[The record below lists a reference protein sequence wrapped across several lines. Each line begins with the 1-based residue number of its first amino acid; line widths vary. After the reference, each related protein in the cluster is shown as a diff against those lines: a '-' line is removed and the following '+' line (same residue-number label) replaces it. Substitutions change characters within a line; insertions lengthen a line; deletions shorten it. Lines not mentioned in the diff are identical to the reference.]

1 VGEPFLHA
9 LRVRYSECDSQGVLF
24 NANYLAWVDHTI
36 TELWRAAYGGYQTM
50 LERGVD
56 IVVAEA
62 NLRFLGAA
70 RFDELITLE
79 ATVTHLGN
87 TSLRSSHRFRRE
99 GELLLEA
106 KLRHVFIDIRTARK
120 TAIPGWARDGLAPW
134 VILDPIPEPEPE
146 PEREPEPARAPAG

>member
-1 VGEPFLHA
+1 MGEPFVHT

-24 NANYLAWVDHTI
+24 NANYLAYVDHTI

-50 LERGVD
+50 LDRGID

-62 NLRFLGAA
+62 NMRFLGSA

-87 TSLRSSHRFRRE
+87 TSVRSQYRFRRAD
-99 GELLLEA
+99 ELLLEA
-106 KLRHVFIDIRTARK
+106 ALRHVFIDRQTATK
-120 TAIPGWARDGLAPW
+120 TPIPDWARAGLAPW
-134 VILDPIPEPEPE
+134 VAT
-146 PEREPEPARAPAG
+146 ERLGPRFDRPR

>member
-1 VGEPFLHA
+1 MGEPFVHT

-24 NANYLAWVDHTI
+24 NANYVAYVDHTI

-50 LERGVD
+50 LDRGID

-62 NLRFLGAA
+62 NMRFVGSA

-79 ATVTHLGN
+79 AAVTHLGT
-87 TSLRSSHRFRRE
+87 TSLRSEHRFRRE

-106 KLRHVFIDIRTARK
+106 ALRHVFIDRRTTVK
-120 TAIPGWARDGLAPW
+120 TPMPDWAREGLAPW
-134 VILDPIPEPEPE
+134 VVPSPGGL
-146 PEREPEPARAPAG
+146 PAGGG